1 MHIDLRDFHYHL
13 PRALIAGHPPAR
25 RGDSRLLYLPRQ
37 RVAPGDEH
45 FSALPRLLRPG
56 DLLVLNDTRVLPA
69 RLHGRKETGGRVEI
83 LFEHS
88 PAPGLLQALVRRPP
102 AIGGRI
108 GIAHGPTLTVLHRQ
122 AECCTLGI
130 DSRASRGYTVQ
141 RLLDEHGETPL
152 PPYLGRAPERDDT
165 LRYQTVYAARPGA
178 VAAPTAGLHFSKAML
193 HALVQRGIRHCFV
206 TLHVGLASFRPLRG
220 EDVRSQRLHREAVA
234 INADAVA
241 AIQAARGAG
250 GRIVAVGT
258 TVVRA
263 LESAARNG
271 PLASLAGHTD
281 LFIRPGFRFRLVDL
295 LITNF
300 HLPCSSLLLLVSAFA
315 GRRRVLAAYAHAVAH
330 RYRFYSYGDAMLLER
345 HAL

>member
-1 MHIDLRDFHYHL
+1 MDLQDFHYHL
-13 PRALIAGHPPAR
+13 PRALIASRPPAR
-25 RGDSRLLYLPRQ
+25 RGDSRLLYLPHR
-37 RVAPGDEH
+37 RCAPGDEH
-45 FSALPRLLRPG
+45 FSNLPRLLRPG

-102 AIGGRI
+102 AVGRR
-108 GIAHGPTLTVLHRQ
+108 IAIAGGPTLTVLHRQ
-122 AECCTLGI
+122 AEHCILGI
-130 DSRASRGYTVQ
+130 DGGIDGRGCTVQ
-141 RLLDEHGETPL
+141 QLLDEYGQTPL
-152 PPYLGRAPERDDT
+152 PPYLGRPPEQADA

-178 VAAPTAGLHFSKAML
+178 VAAPTAGLHFSRDML
-193 HALVQRGIRHCFV
+193 QALVQRGIRHCFV
-206 TLHVGLASFRPLRG
+206 TLHVGLASFRPLREG
-220 EDVRSQRLHREAVA
+220 DLYRQRLHREAVS
-234 INADAVA
+234 INADAAA
-241 AIQAARGAG
+241 AIQAARRAG

-271 PLASLAGHTD
+271 PLASHAGHTD

-295 LITNF
+295 LVTNF
-300 HLPCSSLLLLVSAFA
+300 HLPGSSLLLLVSAFA
-315 GRRRVLAAYAHAVAH
+315 GRRRVLAAYAHAAAR